1 MTISFIIPSYNTKAN
16 LLLECLQSIACLPL
30 SSSEREIIVVDDGSY
45 VPVEEVIA
53 GTTVE
58 RAGKQVPLLG
68 ELKIIRQRNSGQ
80 STARNVGMD
89 AAKGDFLQFV
99 DSDDYIIA
107 SEEMKVIE
115 RLKEGDVDMVMFK
128 FSNRKNAKW
137 NKTNGVISGVQ
148 FMKHNNLRSTPC
160 LYAFRNTYTRFPEGL
175 IHEDEQFTTLQ
186 TVKTKRLCCINALP
200 YFYRHSNDSTT
211 TRSSDA
217 WVTRRLND
225 TERIIRNLYM
235 YRDAAATEEE
245 RDMIDRKRRQ
255 LCMDYLYN
263 TWTLT
268 HSPSRLRKTIKSLKS
283 QKFYPLGIRLYTWKY
298 FLFSL
303 FTNIVRL

>member
-1 MTISFIIPSYNTKAN
+1 MTISFIIPSYNTKAD
-16 LLLECLQSIACLPL
+16 LLIECLQSLACLPL

-45 VPVEEVIA
+45 VPVEEAIA
-53 GTTVE
+53 GATVV
-58 RAGKQVPLLG
+58 RDGKEVPLAG
-68 ELKIIRQRNSGQ
+68 ELKIIRQRNGGLSM
-80 STARNVGMD
+80 ARNAGMD

-99 DSDDYIIA
+99 DADDYIIA
-107 SEEMKVIE
+107 KEEMKVIE
-115 RLKEGDVDMVMFK
+115 RLREGDIDMVMFK
-128 FSNRKNAKW
+128 FANRKNARWK
-137 NKTNGVISGVQ
+137 KTDGVISGVQ
-148 FMKHNNLRSTPC
+148 FMQHNNLRATSC
-160 LYAFRNTYTRFPEGL
+160 LYAFRNTYKRFPEGFL
-175 IHEDEQFTTLQ
+175 HEDEMFTTKL

-200 YFYRHSNDSTT
+200 YFYRHSDNSIT
-211 TRSSDA
+211 TRDNDA

-225 TERIIRNLYM
+225 TERIIRDLFI
-235 YRDAAATEEE
+235 YRQAATTEGE

-268 HSPSRLRKTIKSLKS
+268 HSPARLHETVKSLKS